1 MAPICLAYD
10 PKQSRNVALIS
21 ESAAGARRRCGGVP
35 TMKRWLLSGLAVSF
49 AACTPSVSSG
59 PDQSS
64 KFAFAEFDPAHGR
77 TPLPNN
83 LAFTDPATNQ
93 PDTHLHAPTTG
104 GTDAQNEFN
113 RDYLNLLDGFP
124 MESTATVVFDKPIE
138 FNTVNAASV
147 PVVDITDPTQPVP
160 GIAVGYPT
168 TGTGTTLAIA
178 PPAGGWLRG
187 HIYAIAVVG
196 GTGSGAVKGASGTIV
211 TSSPTWA
218 LIAQDKPLI
227 ICDSNGANCALQTSA
242 IPTTAKDPA
251 TQHAQQIATAKQ
263 LEALRQL
270 YAPLIAKLGGPPLN
284 VKSSDIAVL
293 WRFTITSQAEVTFD
307 PLNLAVPF
315 PNDILIDQNT
325 GKVHIPPNVGLP
337 ADLVTGLNTLDGF
350 STTGMIISE
359 FNPDTG
365 PLLQGRLP
373 GTSYT
378 LGPAGPINMIEV
390 PQSSKGAPTVY
401 PLQAHAC
408 VNCPPINMVPLPDG
422 GVKPDTLGIVPD
434 VPLTERTQYAVYITT
449 DLKDNNNK
457 NVIPSPVFALAR
469 SSKTLFANGKS
480 TVSIL
485 SDGQAQLL
493 EPLRVG

>member
-1 MAPICLAYD
+1 FI
-10 PKQSRNVALIS
+10 
-21 ESAAGARRRCGGVP
+21 
-35 TMKRWLLSGLAVSF
+35 
-49 AACTPSVSSG
+49 
-59 PDQSS
+59 
-64 KFAFAEFDPAHGR
+64 
-77 TPLPNN
+77 
-83 LAFTDPATNQ
+83 DPATNQ

-124 MESTATVVFDKPIE
+124 MDSTATVLFDKPID
-138 FNTVNAASV
+138 FTSVNGASV
-147 PVVDITDPTQPVP
+147 PVVDITNPAQPVP
-160 GIAVGYPT
+160 GVAVGYPT

-187 HIYAIAVVG
+187 HRYAMAVVG
-196 GTGSGAVKGASGTIV
+196 GTGAGAVKGASGTIV

-251 TQHAQQIATAKQ
+251 TQHAEQIATAKQ
-263 LEALRQL
+263 LEALRLQ
-270 YAPLIAKLGGPPLN
+270 YAPLITALGAPPLN
-284 VKSSDIAVL
+284 VKSSDVAVL
-293 WRFTITSQAEVTFD
+293 STCTTTSQAEVTFD
-307 PLNLAVPF
+307 PLHNAIPF
-315 PNDILIDQNT
+315 PNDVLIDQTT
-325 GKVHIPPNVGLP
+325 GKVNIPANVGLP
-337 ADLVTGLNTLDGF
+337 ADLVAGLNTLDGF

-359 FNPDTG
+359 FGPDTG

-378 LGPAGPINMIEV
+378 LGLAGPINMIDV
-390 PQSSKGAPTVY
+390 PGSSKGANGVI

-408 VNCPPINMVPLPDG
+408 VNCPPINMLLPDG
-422 GVKPDTLGIVPD
+422 GPILLPDGGLKPDTLAIVPE

-449 DLKDNNNK
+449 DLKDNQNK

-469 SSKTLFANGKS
+469 SSAPLFANGHS

-485 SDGQAQLL
+485 SDSQAQLL
-493 EPLRVG
+493 EQLRAGLKPLFDTLASQG

>member
-35 TMKRWLLSGLAVSF
+35 TMKRRLLSGLAVFF
-49 AACTPSVSSG
+49 AACTPSVPSG
-59 PDQSS
+59 PDNSS
-64 KFAFAEFDPAHGR
+64 KYAFAEFDPANGVI
-77 TPLPNN
+77 PLPND
-83 LAFTDPATNQ
+83 LAFIDPATGH

-124 MESTATVVFDKPIE
+124 MDSTATVLFDKPVD
-138 FNTVNAASV
+138 FTSVNGASV
-147 PVVDITDPTQPVP
+147 PVIDLTNPAQPVP
-160 GIAVGYPT
+160 GVAVGYPT

-187 HIYAIAVVG
+187 HRYAMAVVG
-196 GTGSGAVKGASGTIV
+196 GTGAGAVKGASGTIV

-251 TQHAQQIATAKQ
+251 TQHAEQIATAKQ
-263 LEALRQL
+263 LEALRLQ
-270 YAPLIAKLGGPPLN
+270 YAPLITALGAPPLN
-284 VKSSDIAVL
+284 VKSSDVAVL
-293 WRFTITSQAEVTFD
+293 WTFTITSQAEVTFD
-307 PLNLAVPF
+307 PLHNAIPF
-315 PNDILIDQNT
+315 PNDVLIDQTT
-325 GKVHIPPNVGLP
+325 GKVNIPANVGLP
-337 ADLVTGLNTLDGF
+337 ADLVAGLNTLDGF

-359 FNPDTG
+359 FGPDTG

-378 LGPAGPINMIEV
+378 LG
-390 PQSSKGAPTVY
+390 
-401 PLQAHAC
+401 L
-408 VNCPPINMVPLPDG
+408 
-422 GVKPDTLGIVPD
+422 
-434 VPLTERTQYAVYITT
+434 
-449 DLKDNNNK
+449 
-457 NVIPSPVFALAR
+457 
-469 SSKTLFANGKS
+469 
-480 TVSIL
+480 
-485 SDGQAQLL
+485 
-493 EPLRVG
+493 